1 MKIIFLARDLV
12 DRAWSAILME
22 LRNAVRGMDVGEFA
36 QDDMDQR
43 AKEKYLKEADPNQY
57 DDAYFMDRLMHET
70 HHQRSDYASA
80 LRQWLKQFRKDQ
92 ILVLNYHDVS
102 KHPRGLLKEVLS
114 FIGTS
119 DDIAESL
126 GDDEINKRFNA
137 ASDPK
142 LRQPI
147 RPGLRQ
153 KMETY
158 LRPYA
163 QDFNALLGELGYS
176 WRLNDYSVTE

>member
-1 MKIIFLARDLV
+1 
-12 DRAWSAILME
+12 
-22 LRNAVRGMDVGEFA
+22 
-36 QDDMDQR
+36 
-43 AKEKYLKEADPNQY
+43 
-57 DDAYFMDRLMHET
+57 
-70 HHQRSDYASA
+70 
-80 LRQWLKQFRKDQ
+80 LKQFHKGQ
-92 ILVLNYHDVS
+92 LLVLNYHDVS

-126 GDDEINKRFNA
+126 GDDEINRLFINA

-142 LRQPI
+142 LINRQPI
-147 RPGLRQ
+147 RPGLRLWQ

-163 QDFNALLGELGYS
+163 QDFNALLGELG
-176 WRLNDYSVTE
+176 NK